1 MFTQLF
7 LLLQL
12 FVLVKIFN
20 DVNELYFCLVLD

>member
-7 LLLQL
+7 LLPQL

-20 DVNELYFCLVLD
+20 DVNELYFRLVLD